1 MRVGARQRLNNSL
14 FSNSTH
20 ASAATTITM
29 SSFSGPRRVN
39 VSQYLRNLNVQ
50 GPSVEE
56 TFTDEDLDKDLALFT
71 NTQFF
76 DFETGQ
82 HTDYQAAP
90 VKPETTTQS
99 SPAEDVSPSD
109 SILGDFSS
117 AYDFPI
123 SGRSLFFCLCSRLLF
138 YPPFSPLSAALLP
151 LSWLGATIHPSIH
164 PPPRA
169 SASEGSM
176 AAPEIINTMETT
188 ENGPAASTQTH
199 AHARASASARRSP
212 EILLGAFPY
221 HESGC
226 RPTLES

>member
-1 MRVGARQRLNNSL
+1 
-14 FSNSTH
+14 
-20 ASAATTITM
+20 M
-29 SSFSGPRRVN
+29 SSYSGPRRVN

-56 TFTDEDLDKDLALFT
+56 TFTDEDLEKDLALFT

-99 SPAEDVSPSD
+99 SPGEDVSPSD

-123 SGRSLFFCLCSRLLF
+123 SGRSLSCFLSLF
-138 YPPFSPLSAALLP
+138 SSSPLYYACYLDLL
-151 LSWLGATIHPSIH
+151 LSFLFSWLGATI
-164 PPPRA
+164 PPLPRA
-169 SASEGSM
+169 SASEERRHVGTRDQHHGNQRR
-176 AAPEIINTMETT
+176 ARP
-188 ENGPAASTQTH
+188 GQHRH
-199 AHARASASARRSP
+199 AHARKGQCQRRVPVCQCVPPP

-226 RPTLES
+226 RPALGF